1 VIGDLFKT
9 SFGTHVVELIR
20 LDAKV
25 REGHDPDALH
35 DARVAVRRLRSYLR
49 TFLPILD
56 PVWAD
61 ALSERL
67 GWLNERFAEARD
79 LDVLVETLEQRAAS
93 PDGEGIVLPA
103 GLLERLRGERE
114 ERHASVKAA
123 LRDPRYLTLLEEIV
137 AAARQPQLNLRAH
150 EPARKSMRKLL
161 AAVWKRACKPV
172 RKYGQAPTDSQLHE
186 IRIKTK
192 HVRYA
197 AECFEQLAGKR
208 AKTLARHAEHLQ
220 TVLGDQHDAVMAAA
234 CLREVPASWADIF
247 PEPLRPRW
255 RSVWRKMQAAYL
267 RLE

>member
-1 VIGDLFKT
+1 MIGELFKT
-9 SFGTHVVELIR
+9 TFGTHVVELIR

-25 REGHDPDALH
+25 REGHNADALH

-61 ALSERL
+61 ALRERL
-67 GWLNERFAEARD
+67 SWLNERFAEARD
-79 LDVLVETLEQRAAS
+79 LDVLVETLERHNSENESEA
-93 PDGEGIVLPA
+93 LPE
-103 GLLERLRGERE
+103 GLLDRLRRERE
-114 ERHASVKAA
+114 QRHASVKAA

-137 AAARQPQLNLRAH
+137 AAARQPQLSALGH

-172 RKYGQAPTDSQLHE
+172 RKSGRTPTDAQLHE

-197 AECFEQLAGKR
+197 AECFEELAGKR

-220 TVLGDQHDAVMAAA
+220 TVLGDQHDAVMAKARLNEIPGA
-234 CLREVPASWADIF
+234 PVDAF
-247 PEPLRPRW
+247 PPPSRPRW
-255 RSVWRKMQAAYL
+255 RPIWRKMETAYA